1 MMFLVCCITSIRL
14 LMSMFEAL
22 VTREKTLDLL
32 CFTLVFLRVIGV
44 VVGGFVG
51 AISGVFWIFTKFS

>member
-1 MMFLVCCITSIRL
+1 
-14 LMSMFEAL
+14 MFEAL

-44 VVGGFVG
+44 VGGFVG

>member
-1 MMFLVCCITSIRL
+1 
-14 LMSMFEAL
+14 MSMFEAL